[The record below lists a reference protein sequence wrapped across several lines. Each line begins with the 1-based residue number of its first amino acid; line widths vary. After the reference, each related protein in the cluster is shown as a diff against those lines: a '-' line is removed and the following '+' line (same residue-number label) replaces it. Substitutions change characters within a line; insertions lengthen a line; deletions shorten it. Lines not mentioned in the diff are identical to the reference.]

1 MKKWKCE
8 RVSHSVVFNSV
19 TPWTVCSLLG
29 CSVHGIFQT
38 RILEWVWLSNPTT
51 GSSFPFYRY
60 DPAILLLGICTE
72 KIIRA
77 VSGDPPV
84 RAWRV
89 DSFRP
94 GRRDFPQT
102 HTPGSLKIREKSD
115 RTERRVKVCPQ
126 PDRENPVGEQQPH
139 MKSHSAFTKFPS
151 PALASL
157 RSPQRER
164 GPGRRQKIGTQQG
177 YVRSRDSAAKHK
189 LHTLSCEH
197 FWLLSASLKKIPFA
211 D

>member
-1 MKKWKCE
+1 MGFSRQEYW
-8 RVSHSVVFNSV
+8 S
-19 TPWTVCSLLG
+19 G
-29 CSVHGIFQT
+29 CDS
-38 RILEWVWLSNPTT
+38 
-51 GSSFPFYRY
+51 
-60 DPAILLLGICTE
+60 AILLQV
-72 KIIRA
+72 A
-77 VSGDPPV
+77 VSPSTGMTQQSYFWAYALRKSYKLWVETAPV

-89 DSFRP
+89 DSFRS
-94 GRRDFPQT
+94 GHRDFPQT

-126 PDRENPVGEQQPH
+126 ADRENPVGEQQPH

-157 RSPQRER
+157 RPPQRER

-197 FWLLSASLKKIPFA
+197 FWLLSASLKKNPFCRLIQLIISSVGKGA
-211 D
+211 ERLASLCPVGDYVN